1 MEVKRV
7 EISVLHSADQTMSD
21 IANQLK
27 VSWMTI
33 HRLLERLK
41 DDLNLI
47 LADLMLSVDQ
57 M

>member
-7 EISVLHSADQTMSD
+7 KKSALWSADQAISD

-33 HRLLERLK
+33 HRLVERLK
-41 DDLNLI
+41 NDLNLV

-57 M
+57 L